1 MAKIFSVCLKT
12 GFVVHSPLVSFKF
25 SQKKNHKGLGKTS
38 RLFFFS
44 VYLQL
49 LNPLKGSDPGGKAG
63 KTWGWRGSVR
73 DGLFIFLFLARKSR
87 YWKFKGRKVQNQ
99 ARKMGQKN
107 KKTKNKSP
115 KVERLVMQ
123 SANWGVGQRKW
134 RVPTCPPA
142 CPPTIRALGWG
153 QGHACSCHW
162 VGFSWAANNSL

>member
-25 SQKKNHKGLGKTS
+25 SQKKKSQGPRKNVQA
-38 RLFFFS
+38 FFFS

-63 KTWGWRGSVR
+63 KTWGRRGSVR

-107 KKTKNKSP
+107 KENKKQIP
-115 KVERLVMQ
+115 QGRKVSDAERQLGCWAKEVTCAHLPTRLPTHHQ
-123 SANWGVGQRKW
+123 SAGV
-134 RVPTCPPA
+134 
-142 CPPTIRALGWG
+142 RARPCLLL
-153 QGHACSCHW
+153 SLS
-162 VGFSWAANNSL
+162 GF

>member
-25 SQKKNHKGLGKTS
+25 SQKKIHKCLGKTS

-49 LNPLKGSDPGGKAG
+49 LNPLKGSGPGGKAG

-87 YWKFKGRKVQNQ
+87 YWKFKGEKSAKPSQKNGTEEQENKKQIPQGRKVSD
-99 ARKMGQKN
+99 A
-107 KKTKNKSP
+107 
-115 KVERLVMQ
+115 ERQLGRWAKEVTCAHLPTRLPTHHQ
-123 SANWGVGQRKW
+123 SAGV
-134 RVPTCPPA
+134 
-142 CPPTIRALGWG
+142 RARPCLLL
-153 QGHACSCHW
+153 SLS
-162 VGFSWAANNSL
+162 GF